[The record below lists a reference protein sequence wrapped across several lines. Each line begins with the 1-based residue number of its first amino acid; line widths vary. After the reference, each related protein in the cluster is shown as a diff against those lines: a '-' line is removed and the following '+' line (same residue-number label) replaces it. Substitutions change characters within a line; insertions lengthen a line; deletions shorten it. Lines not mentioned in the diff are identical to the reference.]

1 MPDELSILQLWE
13 WAIENSPNEYIV
25 WVALAVV
32 VGIAFRVVKPVFDWI
47 ALHIG
52 MIFRFLAERAD
63 KRREFRRNNKLP
75 NRT

>member
-1 MPDELSILQLWE
+1 MIEDLSILKLWD
-13 WAIENSPNEYIV
+13 WAIENSPSEYIV
-25 WVALAVV
+25 WIALAVV
-32 VGIAFRVVKPVFDWI
+32 VGIAFRVVKPVFDWV

-52 MIFRFLAERAD
+52 MVFRFLAERAD